1 MHLLRCV
8 RLTCKNC
15 CFLGLTADALISTG
29 LAKLGYTYVNI
40 GMLHSFCSLSFIMN
54 VSFLLAQWEQEA
66 EPNCYFLLSQMTAG
80 LK

>member
-8 RLTCKNC
+8 RWTYKNC
-15 CFLGLTADALISTG
+15 CFLGSTADALISTG

-40 GMLHSFCSLSFIMN
+40 GMLQSFCSLSYIMN

-66 EPNCYFLLSQMTAG
+66 ELN
-80 LK
+80 